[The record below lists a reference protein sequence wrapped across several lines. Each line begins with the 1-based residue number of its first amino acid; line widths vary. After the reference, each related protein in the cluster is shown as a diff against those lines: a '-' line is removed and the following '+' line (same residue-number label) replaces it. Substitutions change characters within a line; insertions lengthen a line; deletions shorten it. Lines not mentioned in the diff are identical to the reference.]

1 MGIWRG
7 FLSFLGLDKSLEQ
20 DRSVALKTDVKLTI
34 GLDFGTSTIKCIVFA
49 QIGDRRRPDRFVLL
63 IDGQSLFPAICWERD
78 GQIFIRE
85 RPPGSC
91 LEFRSPKACLRC
103 EILNEEYPD
112 PTYRESGYSP
122 SAISWAVLSYCIDK
136 IRSQIQERFPADS
149 YTFDWRKDV
158 FWNMGAPL
166 DGMKHENLRK
176 NFAGL
181 LWLSVNHGFKWSS
194 CIASSIGLSE
204 LYETVKRNYLPPLQD
219 SDGFVFAD
227 NCFIFPEAHVAVNA
241 FLHLGGN
248 LELGLYFVC
257 DVGAGTTDIAFF
269 RYAPNAERQVIFY
282 ETSSTFAGGDDIA
295 RELSQLIGMD
305 LTEANLRI
313 VQGLNKDEL
322 SLLSNSLTHLREKID
337 AGRRRAFGRAYAKE
351 QKMKTWKKQFRGATV
366 LGGGSQIGNMRSHCV
381 APLTIGVGYE
391 TIRVDDIPLREE
403 ILVNATELHHM
414 AFGLSIPPTQFYDY
428 LRPDEVEPTQ
438 YPKPPVY
445 DPFKYGTPYHDD

>member
-7 FLSFLGLDKSLEQ
+7 ILSFLGLDKSLEQ
-20 DRSVALKTDVKLTI
+20 DRSVALKTEVKLTI

-49 QIGDRRRPDRFVLL
+49 QIGDRRRPERFVLR

-85 RPPGSC
+85 KPPGNC

-112 PTYRESGYSP
+112 PTYRESGCSP
-122 SAISWAVLSYCIDK
+122 SAISWAMLSYCIDK

-149 YTFDWRKDV
+149 YTFDWCKDV

-194 CIASSIGLSE
+194 FSASSIGLHE
-204 LYETVKRNYLPPLQD
+204 LHETVKRNYPPPLQD
-219 SDGFVFAD
+219 SDGFVYAD

-241 FLHLGGN
+241 FLYLGGN
-248 LELGLYFVC
+248 IDPGLYFAC

-282 ETSSTFAGGDDIA
+282 ETSSTFAGGDNIA
-295 RELSQLIGMD
+295 RDLSRLKEIDTAMANQRIIQG
-305 LTEANLRI
+305 LTE
-313 VQGLNKDEL
+313 DDL
-322 SLLSNSLTHLREKID
+322 SVLSNSLANIRSKISN
-337 AGRRRAFGRAYAKE
+337 GRHKAFGRAYTKE
-351 QKMKTWKKQFRGATV
+351 QKMETWRRHFRGAAV
-366 LGGGSQIGNMRSHCV
+366 MGGGSQIGNLRKYCV
-381 APLTIGVGYE
+381 APLTTGNGYE
-391 TIRVDDIPLREE
+391 TIRVDDIPLCKKMP
-403 ILVNATELHHM
+403 VDATELHQI
-414 AFGLSIPPTQFYDY
+414 AFGLSIPPTQFYNY
-428 LRPDEVEPTQ
+428 WRPDEVEPTQ
-438 YPKPPVY
+438 YPTPTVY
-445 DPFKYGTPYHDD
+445 DPFKYGTHYHDD